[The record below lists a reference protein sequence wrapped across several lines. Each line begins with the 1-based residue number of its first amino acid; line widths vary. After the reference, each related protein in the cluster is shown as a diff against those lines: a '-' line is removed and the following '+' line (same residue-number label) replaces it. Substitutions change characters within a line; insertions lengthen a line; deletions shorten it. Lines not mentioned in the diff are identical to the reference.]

1 MLTEWEIP
9 TDTEHAEERRR
20 ILVAEIQEIQTQLGD
35 RNRERNQDYWR
46 WRQNSKWALTKRLQ
60 ELRLVKQWIR
70 KNRPTV

>member
-60 ELRLVKQWIR
+60 ELRLVKDWLR

>member
-9 TDTEHAEERRR
+9 TDAEHAEERRR

-60 ELRLVKQWIR
+60 ELRLVKDWLR